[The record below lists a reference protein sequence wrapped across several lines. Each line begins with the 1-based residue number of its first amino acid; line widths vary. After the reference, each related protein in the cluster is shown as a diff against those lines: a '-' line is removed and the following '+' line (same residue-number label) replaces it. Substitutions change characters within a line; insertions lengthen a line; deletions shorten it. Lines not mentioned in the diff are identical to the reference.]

1 MKTVIERREPESG
14 EDIAHAAGPLVVL
27 FAASPHGA
35 ANVSSVVLGQ
45 HPRVFATGE
54 LRDFPY
60 GRQISDDRLCSCK
73 SVSTACGFWRVVQER
88 YAPFIGLPRDEKVPH
103 LYRIIAEESGR
114 DIIADVA
121 QDPDRAEQLCRNP
134 RLNLRLV
141 HVIKEGQ
148 AIVNAR
154 LRHRTL
160 GLQYAGWRQLDR
172 TVKATRRWRHHVSR
186 LTNLETE
193 LGPRA
198 ISLDYKLLCHNPSE
212 SLAKLGTFLSLD
224 LTPISARIAS
234 GEPLSSAPHQL
245 RGSNKLMDN
254 VVIRY
259 DDRFRRQMSYLEA
272 LAFRLTLAL
281 T

>member
-1 MKTVIERREPESG
+1 MKTVIEGREAESG
-14 EDIAHAAGPLVVL
+14 GHIAHAGAPLVVL

-45 HPRVFATGE
+45 HPRVFPTGE
-54 LRDFPY
+54 LKEFPY
-60 GRQISDDRLCSCK
+60 GRQINEGKLCSCK
-73 SVSTACGFWRVVQER
+73 SDSTACSFWRAVQDR
-88 YAPFIGLPRDEKVPH
+88 YAPFVGLPRDEKVPH

-121 QDPDRAEQLCRNP
+121 HDPDRAEQLSRNP

-141 HVIKEGQ
+141 HVLKDGQ

-154 LRHRTL
+154 LRHRNL
-160 GLQYAGWRQLDR
+160 GLQYAGWRRLDR
-172 TVKATRRWRHHVSR
+172 TVKATRRWRQHVSR
-186 LTNLETE
+186 LRDLEAE

-198 ISLDYKLLCHNPSE
+198 MSLDYKLLCENPAE

-224 LTPISARIAS
+224 LTPIAAKIAS

-245 RGSNKLMDN
+245 RGSDKLMGN
-254 VVIRY
+254 VMIRY
-259 DDRFRRQMSYLEA
+259 DDRYRRQMSYLEA
-272 LAFRLTLAL
+272 LAFRLTMAL